1 MTTRLRSEAGFTLVE
16 MLVATGLLLVISS
29 IVTSALLQMTNHQQT
44 IWNRTEMHSGVRG
57 ATELLQQ
64 EVGQAG
70 RVTLPGATGAV
81 TLTLPIVTAAGT
93 LCTMNVPT
101 AGVLGVPVTATVS
114 STLGMF
120 VGEWLT
126 TLDGDAAETVAI
138 TAITSATTLTAC
150 FTQSHLAATTKLRAL
165 GGFSSGIVAPSLA
178 NGSTANRLKLYG
190 DVNGDGTM
198 VYIEYYCDNGDPG
211 TNGTFN
217 LYRNVVQPFVP
228 FGTAAVVKPAVD
240 GSMVLLAISTRIPR
254 TRGSCTSLLRL
265 PGAGARHGA
274 GRRRHADRMVA
285 VARPDHETIPDRNEG
300 APERLATQRVL
311 HLGVCGTQLHEPHSA
326 DARGDHAAAALK
338 RPEIMQTHNQRGIA
352 LVLALF
358 LMSALSVLGASLMF
372 LSQTETYASMNYRM
386 MSQARY
392 AAEAGIQK
400 ASNFLLDP
408 TQYAAPTVADLLAL
422 AATAPCRP

>member
-70 RVTLPGATGAV
+70 RITLPGATGAV
-81 TLTLPIVTAAGT
+81 ILTQPIALPPPGT
-93 LCTMNVPT
+93 VCAP
-101 AGVLGVPVTATVS
+101 GVPVPATVS

-138 TAITSATTLTAC
+138 ASITSATTITAC
-150 FTQSHLAATTKLRAL
+150 FTQQHNANTTSLRAL

-228 FGTAAVVKPAVD
+228 FGTPAVVKPPVD
-240 GSMVLLAISTRIPR
+240 SSMVLLGNIHPNPLDAGGVARACFVYQEPA
-254 TRGSCTSLLRL
+254 
-265 PGAGARHGA
+265 PGMVL
-274 GRRRHADRMVA
+274 DVA
-285 VARPDHETIPDRNEG
+285 VTLTVWSQSRDPITR
-300 APERLATQRVL
+300 Q
-311 HLGVCGTQLHEPHSA
+311 
-326 DARGDHAAAALK
+326 
-338 RPEIMQTHNQRGIA
+338 
-352 LVLALF
+352 F
-358 LMSALSVLGASLMF
+358 
-372 LSQTETYASMNYRM
+372 QTETKALLNVSPRNVFFTWEFAGLNYMNRIQPM
-386 MSQARY
+386 P
-392 AAEAGIQK
+392 AAITP
-400 ASNFLLDP
+400 LLP
-408 TQYAAPTVADLLAL
+408 
-422 AATAPCRP
+422 

>member
-81 TLTLPIVTAAGT
+81 TLTQPIVTAVGT
-93 LCTMNVPT
+93 VCTP
-101 AGVLGVPVTATVS
+101 GVPVPATVG
-114 STLGMF
+114 STTGMF

-138 TAITSATTLTAC
+138 ASITSATTITAC

-198 VYIEYYCDNGDPG
+198 VYVEYYCDNGDAG

-228 FGTAAVVKPAVD
+228 FGTPAVVKPAVD
-240 GSMVLLAISTRIPR
+240 GSMVLLGNIHPNPPDAGGVFRACFVYQEPV
-254 TRGSCTSLLRL
+254 
-265 PGAGARHGA
+265 PGMVL
-274 GRRRHADRMVA
+274 DVA
-285 VARPDHETIPDRNEG
+285 VTLTVWSQSRDPITK
-300 APERLATQRVL
+300 Q
-311 HLGVCGTQLHEPHSA
+311 
-326 DARGDHAAAALK
+326 
-338 RPEIMQTHNQRGIA
+338 
-352 LVLALF
+352 F
-358 LMSALSVLGASLMF
+358 
-372 LSQTETYASMNYRM
+372 QTETKALLNVSPRNVFFTWEFAGLNYMNRIQPM
-386 MSQARY
+386 P
-392 AAEAGIQK
+392 AAITP
-400 ASNFLLDP
+400 LLP
-408 TQYAAPTVADLLAL
+408 
-422 AATAPCRP
+422 

>member
-1 MTTRLRSEAGFTLVE
+1 MITRLRSEAGFTIAE
-16 MLVATGLLLVISS
+16 MMIATGLLLVISS

-70 RVTLPGATGAV
+70 RVTLPGATAAV
-81 TLTLPIVTAAGT
+81 TLTLPIVTAPGT

-101 AGVLGVPVTATVS
+101 PGVLGVPVTATVS

-138 TAITSATTLTAC
+138 ASITSATTITAC
-150 FTQSHLAATTKLRAL
+150 FTQSHLANTTSLRAL

-228 FGTAAVVKPAVD
+228 FGTPAVVKPPVD
-240 GSMVLLAISTRIPR
+240 SSMVLLGNIHPNPLDAGGVARACFVYQEPA
-254 TRGSCTSLLRL
+254 
-265 PGAGARHGA
+265 PGMVL
-274 GRRRHADRMVA
+274 DVA
-285 VARPDHETIPDRNEG
+285 VTLTVWSQSRDPITR
-300 APERLATQRVL
+300 Q
-311 HLGVCGTQLHEPHSA
+311 
-326 DARGDHAAAALK
+326 
-338 RPEIMQTHNQRGIA
+338 
-352 LVLALF
+352 F
-358 LMSALSVLGASLMF
+358 
-372 LSQTETYASMNYRM
+372 QTETKALLNVSPRNVFFTWEFAGLNYMNRIQPM
-386 MSQARY
+386 P
-392 AAEAGIQK
+392 AAITP
-400 ASNFLLDP
+400 LLP
-408 TQYAAPTVADLLAL
+408 
-422 AATAPCRP
+422 